1 MFEIA
6 ALVFWSLFSSII
18 TGLTAPEVAAPEDKK
33 TDTNVDAPTISE
45 GTAIPVVLGTV
56 MSARQNV
63 SWFGG
68 LGATKIIQS
77 GVVTGH
83 KYTLT
88 SQQAICLGPVN
99 DIREIRFDDILLPA
113 DTYTRTETADYWDY
127 NINAPEL
134 FGGEQQEGG
143 VVGLLRIYKGTTTQV
158 PNIPMTTLIGS
169 QLPALL
175 GLTGSVLKIGR
186 AHV

>member
-33 TDTNVDAPTISE
+33 ADTNVDAPTISE

-68 LGATKIIQS
+68 LGATKITQGD

-88 SQQAICLGPVN
+88 SQQAICLGLKFLK
-99 DIREIRFDDILLPA
+99 DKLP
-113 DTYTRTETADYWDY
+113 TS
-127 NINAPEL
+127 P
-134 FGGEQQEGG
+134 
-143 VVGLLRIYKGTTTQV
+143 
-158 PNIPMTTLIGS
+158 
-169 QLPALL
+169 LPLV
-175 GLTGSVLKIGR
+175 TGPP
-186 AHV
+186 